1 MRNDTEL
8 KNDGR
13 KLWVAPELLVIKAG
27 SAEAGGQQNI
37 PDGGPPGS
45 ARS

>member
-1 MRNDTEL
+1 MRNDTGL

-13 KLWVAPELLVIKAG
+13 KLWIAPKLQVIKAG
-27 SAEAGGQQNI
+27 SAENGRPAGI
-37 PDGGPPGS
+37 PDGGPPGT